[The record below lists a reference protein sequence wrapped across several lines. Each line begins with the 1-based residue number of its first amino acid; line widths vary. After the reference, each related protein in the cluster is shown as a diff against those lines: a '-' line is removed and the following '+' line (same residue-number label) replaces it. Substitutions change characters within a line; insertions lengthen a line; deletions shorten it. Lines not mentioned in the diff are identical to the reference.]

1 VRVDLRTEA
10 DDAEGAGAYHRALG
24 PLDGAG
30 DGSVRPALPR
40 TRRRHRKFAI
50 ASTARGIGTRR
61 RCIDAVGVTN
71 DEIRLSTLK
80 ASTRRPIID
89 RRKRIRHPLRRRVNQ
104 GKGSNMGLRVNT
116 NIASINAQRN
126 VAGVTTRLQ
135 KNFQKLSTG
144 LRISGAADDAAGL
157 AISERLR
164 AQVRSLA
171 QASRNAND
179 GISLVQVG
187 EGALNEVSNI
197 LVRLR
202 EISVQAANG
211 SSSTADKDT
220 LNEEFQS
227 LINEIN
233 RIGLST
239 EFNGIKLLDGSSSS
253 VSFQVGINTT
263 ANVDVLNIT
272 LTAALSTTLG
282 LSALNIGSVGST
294 STAITSIDTA
304 INQVSALRG
313 RFGALQNRLQSTIAN
328 LGVAYESLSA
338 AESRIRD
345 VDVAFETAELT
356 RNSILQQAAISILGQ
371 ANAQPQA
378 ALALLQ
384 G

>member
-1 VRVDLRTEA
+1 
-10 DDAEGAGAYHRALG
+10 
-24 PLDGAG
+24 
-30 DGSVRPALPR
+30 
-40 TRRRHRKFAI
+40 
-50 ASTARGIGTRR
+50 
-61 RCIDAVGVTN
+61 
-71 DEIRLSTLK
+71 
-80 ASTRRPIID
+80 
-89 RRKRIRHPLRRRVNQ
+89 
-104 GKGSNMGLRVNT
+104 MGLRVNT
-116 NIASINAQRN
+116 NIASINAQRS
-126 VAGVTTRLQ
+126 VAGVTSRLQ
-135 KNFQKLSTG
+135 GNFQRLSTG

-164 AQVRSLA
+164 AQIRSLG

-202 EISVQAANG
+202 ELGVQAANG
-211 SSSTADKDT
+211 ASSSTDKDT
-220 LNEEFQS
+220 LQEEFSS
-227 LINEIN
+227 LVNEIN
-233 RIGLST
+233 RIGQST
-239 EFNGIKLLDGSSSS
+239 EFNGIKLLDGSSSA

-263 ANVDVLNIT
+263 PGVDVLNIS
-272 LTAALSTTLG
+272 LTAALSTSLG
-282 LSALNIGSVGST
+282 LSTLDIGSAGNT
-294 STAITSIDTA
+294 SLAINAIDTA
-304 INQVSALRG
+304 INSVSSLRG

-356 RNSILQQAAISILGQ
+356 RNSILQQASISILSQ

-378 ALALLQ
+378 ALSLLQ